1 VPTWKSV
8 GLSSGGKMILVESC
22 LSSIPNYSMGIYL
35 LQEEIHHKMDTTG
48 ANFFWHGP
56 NMKRKYHMAK
66 WDLMTTPKQAG
77 GAGFT
82 NTRVMNR
89 CLLAKWIIKIERGEN
104 TICCNLLRS
113 KYLGETGIF
122 SYKKKSGSQF
132 WKGLME
138 VRGDVT
144 RSVLFIIG
152 NGRKVRFLKDTWLGG
167 CPLSLTCP
175 ILFEIC
181 NQREWI
187 VAKVLRD
194 ERINL
199 TFRRNFG
206 DKEEREWGELT
217 LLTGG
222 VSLSQESDF
231 VIWTLEKNKEFS
243 TSSLY
248 KEMSFPIMI
257 NKWMMNVWRAKL
269 PLKIKIFLWQ
279 LYNDKVQT
287 TEQLKKNWSGLVDCK
302 LCGKVES
309 VEHLFL
315 QCAVA
320 NFCWGVI
327 RDVLGWG
334 SIPICLED
342 LYEKLIVGSSN
353 ENKNIVFLI
362 GCLTWSLW
370 LNRNNLVFNNSLIST
385 PDVDIFRAISFM

>member
-1 VPTWKSV
+1 
-8 GLSSGGKMILVESC
+8 
-22 LSSIPNYSMGIYL
+22 
-35 LQEEIHHKMDTTG
+35 
-48 ANFFWHGP
+48 
-56 NMKRKYHMAK
+56 
-66 WDLMTTPKQAG
+66 
-77 GAGFT
+77 
-82 NTRVMNR
+82 
-89 CLLAKWIIKIERGEN
+89 
-104 TICCNLLRS
+104 
-113 KYLGETGIF
+113 
-122 SYKKKSGSQF
+122 
-132 WKGLME
+132 
-138 VRGDVT
+138 
-144 RSVLFIIG
+144 
-152 NGRKVRFLKDTWLGG
+152 
-167 CPLSLTCP
+167 
-175 ILFEIC
+175 
-181 NQREWI
+181 

-206 DKEEREWGELT
+206 DREEREWDELT

-248 KEMSFPIMI
+248 KEMAFPGMI

-269 PLKIKIFLWQ
+269 PLKIKFFLWQ
-279 LYNDKVQT
+279 VYNDKVQT
-287 TEQLKKNWSGLVDCK
+287 AEQLKKRNWSGLVDCK

-353 ENKNIVFLI
+353 DNRNIVFLI
-362 GCLTWSLW
+362 GCLTWSLC
-370 LNRNNLVFNNSLIST
+370 LIRNNLVFNNSLIST
-385 PDVDIFRAISFM
+385 PDVGIFRDVSFMQKWKVLSKEKERVWIDLVITRLKLRLASLRPD